1 MGSRALIGGTGL
13 NQLPGLEIVAEHDLT
28 TPWGKPSHPIREGVL
43 EGSKLYF
50 IARHGIP
57 HSIAPHRINY
67 RANVWSLKELG
78 VCEVVAVNAVGAIPA
93 TMPPGHLVLPDQLID
108 YSWGREGSFFDGVER
123 PLGHIDF
130 TEPYDSELRARL
142 AAAAE
147 RLGLAYSGAATYAC
161 TQGPRLET
169 AAEVRRLQQDGCDLV
184 GMTGM
189 PEAALARE
197 AGLAYA
203 AICMVVNP
211 AAGLSSEPITE
222 EAIHAVLEQE
232 SHLVAQLIRGY
243 LAG

>member
-1 MGSRALIGGTGL
+1 MPVNEEDWIAYDVVKCSSFESLFMEFKV
-13 NQLPGLEIVAEHDLT
+13 PKVDL
-28 TPWGKPSHPIREGVL
+28 L
-43 EGSKLYF
+43 
-50 IARHGIP
+50 
-57 HSIAPHRINY
+57 
-67 RANVWSLKELG
+67 
-78 VCEVVAVNAVGAIPA
+78 
-93 TMPPGHLVLPDQLID
+93 
-108 YSWGREGSFFDGVER
+108 
-123 PLGHIDF
+123 HIDF